1 MRLKPESQAQ
11 QRVAAQPQHPHR
23 LGVGSSGPDVKRLEK
38 KLIQHGLLKGRADDH
53 FDTQTRA
60 AVKQFERQNDFK
72 HVDGVVGNGVWRRL
86 ELGAAHE
93 GHVSEQKLAG
103 ARDTFR
109 TVTINVK
116 SNPVMD
122 QAAVVHDVK
131 RAASQG
137 SLIGWNEISPDRYF
151 KAIRDLGP
159 GWGHYMPRDGGLR
172 IPNPISWKKSEWKLQ
187 GEPGFLRTHHGK
199 EEVSPHRY
207 ITWVK
212 LKNKETGKTIVRM
225 NTHLVS
231 GAWSGNKPHKEWRQ
245 DMWNKHMDKLHDL
258 VARFEKKGYPVIVGG
273 DFNRDSY
280 KVLGNQVKYDNKL
293 NVGTHGHS
301 TYDYLM
307 HTPNGSLKSHGANVD
322 HGYRSDHDGVSVKY
336 TIKG

>member
-1 MRLKPESQAQ
+1 MRLKPDAK
-11 QRVAAQPQHPHR
+11 APHPHR

-38 KLIQHGLLKGRADDH
+38 KLIQHGLLKGQADDH

-60 AVKQFERQNDFK
+60 AVKQFERKNDFQ
-72 HVDGVVGNGVWRRL
+72 HVDGVVGGGVWRRL

-93 GHVSEQKLAG
+93 GHVSEQSLAG
-103 ARDTFR
+103 TRDTFK

-137 SLIGWNEISPDRYF
+137 GLIGWNEISPDRYF

-159 GWGHYMPRDGGLR
+159 EWGHYMPRDGGLR

-187 GEPGFLRTHHGK
+187 DEGFLRTHEGK
-199 EEVSPHRY
+199 KGVSPNRY
-207 ITWVK
+207 VTWVK
-212 LKNKETGKTIVRM
+212 LKNEETGKSIIRM

-245 DMWNKHMDKLHDL
+245 DMWNKHMDRLDRL
-258 VARFEKKGYPVIVGG
+258 VTHFEKKGLPVIVGG

-293 NVGTHGHS
+293 NVGTHGHG
-301 TYDYLM
+301 TLDYLM
-307 HTPNGSLKSHGANVD
+307 HTPSGSLKSHGAHVD
-322 HGYRSDHDGVSVKY
+322 RGFRSDHDSVSVKY

>member
-1 MRLKPESQAQ
+1 MRIRPPSEPPKPSSA
-11 QRVAAQPQHPHR
+11 RPHHR
-23 LGVGSSGPDVKRLEK
+23 LAVGSEGPAVKRLEK
-38 KLIQHGLLKGRADDH
+38 KLIERGLMKGKADDH
-53 FDTQTRA
+53 FDAKTEA
-60 AVKQFERQNDFK
+60 AVKRYERNHDFK
-72 HVDGVVGNGVWRRL
+72 KVDGVVGDRIWRQL
-86 ELGAAHE
+86 ELGPAHE
-93 GHVSEQKLAG
+93 GHVSDNPIPG
-103 ARDTFR
+103 SSDTFR

-131 RAASQG
+131 KAASQG

-151 KAIRDLGP
+151 KAIKDLGP
-159 GWGHYMPRDGGLR
+159 DWGHYMPKDGNLR
-172 IPNPISWKKSEWKLQ
+172 IPNPISWKKSEWKLE
-187 GEPGFLRTHHGK
+187 GEGFLRTHNGK
-199 EEVSPHRY
+199 AKVSPHRY

-231 GAWSGNKPHKEWRQ
+231 GAWSSPKATTEWRRK
-245 DMWNKHMDKLHDL
+245 MWNIHMDKLQGL
-258 VARFEKKGYPVIVGG
+258 VERFEKQGYPVIVGG

-293 NVGTHGHS
+293 NEGTHGKS

-307 HTPNGSLKSHGANVD
+307 HTPNGSLKSNGAKVKHD
-322 HGYRSDHDGVSVKY
+322 YRSDHDAVVGQY
-336 TIKG
+336 TLKG